1 MIMAPFDYLYTKYNI
16 GPLLPSTNPKAASIA
31 AMTDTQ
37 PHAASPSESDSR
49 SALVPYKSTDGV
61 LGRLGQMWRD
71 TRHADLVLKM
81 RVSREQLNPL
91 GLLHGGVMLAAMDVL
106 LVDAAQLADP
116 QHRAFVTVSMSVE
129 FMHAARSGDWLE
141 YRPQVEKIG
150 GSLAFMTGRILREDS
165 SLTRV
170 SAVLK
175 ALENA
180 RRTA

>member
-1 MIMAPFDYLYTKYNI
+1 M
-16 GPLLPSTNPKAASIA
+16 A

-37 PHAASPSESDSR
+37 RHAASPPESDPHH
-49 SALVPYKSTDGV
+49 ALVPYKSTDVV

-81 RVSREQLNPL
+81 QVSREQLNPL

-150 GSLAFMTGRILREDS
+150 GSLAFMTGRILRDDS

-180 RRTA
+180 RPSA